1 MVDIQ
6 NIVQVKATIAASD
19 SQFPVEF
26 GKTLFVTADNS
37 VLSETDLVHEY
48 NNFAEVSAAFAEDT
62 EPYKAALAYFSQD
75 EFTLPPF
82 IIAYR
87 PITAQWGRGAGN
99 LAATIAGEAPFTAT
113 LDISANTSDTLTVT
127 IGTKTW
133 AITLVADPLTAA
145 TSTLATVLSELQKTF
160 RAGGLNAPAGYENI
174 TVSYNTSTSR
184 VEIEWGFSED
194 SDVVAGPFP
203 LVLDEDGLAGKL
215 GFNASSVEVDG
226 DPDATVPV
234 GTIGNFFQSVESENG
249 DWLFVTVDH
258 RIVNGLNVTGQ
269 DGSSQDYADALLGIT
284 NWVKATKGKILLYD
298 SRDRSLFSETG
309 PGQGVLIHDL
319 ITAEPDSIS
328 AVYTPESE
336 YQSISIAAMF
346 SGTNL
351 NRANSFRTA
360 KFKRL
365 PGMTPTRLSNAEAAK
380 LDERHINYY
389 TTVGPYNILAQG
401 TTLKPN
407 VFIDMRHWLDWFTDR
422 VRRDVFNLLVN
433 APVIPQTTRGLQ
445 QVRQV
450 VQNACL
456 MGVANGGI
464 SQGRVSNTTR
474 DDIRQVTGNQT
485 FDGVFD
491 TGFVVYVAP
500 LSTMSDADFAA
511 RKIPPIH
518 IWLRG
523 SGAIH
528 FVEISAVF
536 D

>member
-87 PITAQWGRGAGN
+87 PIIAQYGRGAGN
-99 LAATIAGEAPFTAT
+99 LATTIAGDAPFTGM
-113 LDISANTSDTLTVT
+113 LDTTSSDDNTLTVT
-127 IGTKTW
+127 IGTTPW
-133 AITLVADPLTAA
+133 VITLVGAA
-145 TSTLATVLSELQKTF
+145 GSTLASVLEQLQDAF
-160 RAGGLNAPAGYENI
+160 RAGGTVGTANANAPVGYDKI
-174 TVSYNTSTSR
+174 TVSYNAGTSR

-194 SDVVAGPFP
+194 SGDRATPLQLVV
-203 LVLDEDGLAGKL
+203 DESGLAGEL
-215 GFNASSVEVDG
+215 GFNASSVGLGADG
-226 DPDATVPV
+226 DATVPV

-258 RIVNGLNVTGQ
+258 RIVNGEAVNGQ
-269 DGSSQDYADALLGIT
+269 DYTGALLSIT
-284 NWVKATKGKILLYD
+284 NWVKATKGKILLFD
-298 SRDRSLFSETG
+298 SHDRSLFSEIG
-309 PGQGVLIHDL
+309 PAAGVLINDL

-328 AVYTPESE
+328 PVYTPESE

-365 PGMTPTRLSNAEAAK
+365 PGMTPARLSNAEAAK

-456 MGVANGGI
+456 IGVRNGGI

-485 FDGVFD
+485 FDGVLD

-518 IWLRG
+518 VWLRG